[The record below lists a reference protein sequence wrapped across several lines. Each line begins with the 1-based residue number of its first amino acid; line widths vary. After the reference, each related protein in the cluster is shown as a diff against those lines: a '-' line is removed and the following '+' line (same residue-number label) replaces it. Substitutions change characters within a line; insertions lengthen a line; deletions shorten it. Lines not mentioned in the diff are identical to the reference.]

1 MARSLS
7 NMDDEVSTTMSFCE
21 HCAGQRF
28 DRAQVLRALRDAR
41 RKLPRRGRTSQ
52 ADAALAAAI
61 QAVRSLE
68 IPHVEYFDE
77 VTGDEV
83 LH

>member
-1 MARSLS
+1 
-7 NMDDEVSTTMSFCE
+7 MSFCE

-28 DRAQVLRALRDAR
+28 DRAQVLRTLRAAKR
-41 RKLPRRGRTSQ
+41 NLRKDSRAPR
-52 ADAALAAAI
+52 ADVALAAAI
-61 QAVRSLE
+61 RAVQALE
-68 IPHVEYFDE
+68 IPHLEFLDE